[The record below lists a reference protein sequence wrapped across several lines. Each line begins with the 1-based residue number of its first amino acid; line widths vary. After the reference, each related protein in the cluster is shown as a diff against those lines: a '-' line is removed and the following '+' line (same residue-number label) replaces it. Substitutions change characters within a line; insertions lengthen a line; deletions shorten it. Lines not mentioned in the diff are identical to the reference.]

1 MYRHFHGHFS
11 PSIITPHKPIN
22 CEGNGAEQNEKETFM
37 LPEYINE
44 NAMESKQTLS
54 VPAYRLLKFLIR
66 AGPQNHGMRLVSEKQ
81 IPAMI
86 LRLHFCG
93 RNRKL

>member
-1 MYRHFHGHFS
+1 MILQCIAFLPVFFHIHHAHTS
-11 PSIITPHKPIN
+11 LSAV
-22 CEGNGAEQNEKETFM
+22 EGNRDLHAA
-37 LPEYINE
+37 EYINE

-54 VPAYRLLKFLIR
+54 VPACRLLKFLIR

-86 LRLHFCG
+86 LQRLHFCVPE
-93 RNRKL
+93 

>member
-1 MYRHFHGHFS
+1 KRDLH
-11 PSIITPHKPIN
+11 
-22 CEGNGAEQNEKETFM
+22 AA
-37 LPEYINE
+37 EYINE

-54 VPAYRLLKFLIR
+54 VPACRLLKFLIR

-86 LRLHFCG
+86 LQRLHFCVPE
-93 RNRKL
+93 